1 MHMASLLP
9 IHELLAAWAWQ
20 HVYAQHGGANTA
32 AAGRLVQVRWVQQ
45 QMCLSCIDALVP
57 THLNDKQF
65 QPWLYAGRKSSKCS
79 SLHGF
84 SSCVASLC
92 SGGSTRTW
100 RHSCSTTGCW
110 AHEWCLTY
118 QGYQRL
124 NRFKRLA
131 FSLAIGRQK
140 SIACCLLHAVRRGRR
155 PPSLPSSSSCRCC
168 PRLLKP
174 G

>member
-1 MHMASLLP
+1 MHMASVLST
-9 IHELLAAWAWQ
+9 HELLAAWAWQ

-45 QMCLSCIDALVP
+45 QVCLSCMDALVP

-65 QPWLYAGRKSSKCS
+65 QPRLYAGRKSSKCS
-79 SLHGF
+79 NLHGF
-84 SSCVASLC
+84 SSCVASSC

-110 AHEWCLTY
+110 AQEWCLTY
-118 QGYQRL
+118 QGYKRP
-124 NRFKRLA
+124 NRFNRLA
-131 FSLAIGRQK
+131 FCLAIGHL
-140 SIACCLLHAVRRGRR
+140 SIACCLLHAVRR
-155 PPSLPSSSSCRCC
+155 PPSLPSSSSSCRGR
-168 PRLLKP
+168 PLLLKP